1 MAQNIKLTK
10 TNVDKI
16 PSAEKGK
23 QIDYYDSEL
32 PAFGI
37 RVSAT
42 SKSYFVRKWINGK
55 LSRVTLGRHGVISAD
70 TARKMAADATT
81 EIRKGVDLNLEKSK
95 AKTRSITFAKAFE
108 QFLETRNGLKPKTVA
123 MYSDHVDRLLVT
135 WKKKPIAEITC
146 DMVAR
151 RHSGISDANGKATA
165 NSAMRT
171 FRAIY
176 NFARSVTGNVI
187 PENPAHRLSQTKQW
201 NKIERRRTF
210 IKPHLLQ
217 PWFNAVTDLKNPVV
231 SGHLLLLVFT
241 GLRKNEALNLKWSDV
256 DLQDKSFTIVNTKN
270 GQPHILPMSGFLYD
284 LFVDLKKYKVN
295 EYVFPGVQD
304 DSHLKDPRRNF
315 LHITLHTM
323 LSLNDVSSENELKA
337 KALANPDSI
346 VPGIEFTQHDLR
358 RTFITVAESLDISY
372 AALKRL
378 LNHSDGSDVTG
389 GYLQITTD
397 RLRDPMERISKR
409 LLELMKPSGDEIL

>member
-1 MAQNIKLTK
+1 MADKFKLTK
-10 TNVDKI
+10 TIVDKI
-16 PSAEKGK
+16 PLAEKGK
-23 QIDYYDSEL
+23 QVEYYDSEL
-32 PAFGI
+32 PAFGV

-42 SKSYFVRKWINGK
+42 SKTYFVRKWINGK

-70 TARKMAADATT
+70 TARKEAGDATT
-81 EIRKGVDLNLEKSK
+81 DIRKGIDINLEKSK
-95 AKTRSITFAKAFE
+95 AKTRSITLAKAFE
-108 QFLETRNGLKPKTVA
+108 QFLETRTDLKPKTVS
-123 MYSDHVDRLLVT
+123 MYSDHVDRLLSS
-135 WKKKPIAEITC
+135 WKKKPMAEINS

-151 RHSGISDANGKATA
+151 RHADISETNGKATA

-176 NFARSVTGNVI
+176 NFARSITGNTI

-210 IKPHLLQ
+210 IKPHLLK

-231 SGHLLLLVFT
+231 SSHLLLLVFT
-241 GLRKNEALNLKWSDV
+241 GLRKNEALKLKWANV
-256 DLQDKSFTIVNTKN
+256 DLQDKSFTITDTKN
-270 GQPHILPMSGFLYD
+270 GQPHTLPMSGYIYKLFAD
-284 LFVDLKKYKVN
+284 LQKYQVN
-295 EYVFPGVQD
+295 EYVFPGATS

-315 LHITLHTM
+315 VHVTNHTQ
-323 LSLNDVSSENELKA
+323 LALNGVSTEKELAIK
-337 KALANPDSI
+337 KLEDSGSI
-346 VPGIEFTQHDLR
+346 IPGIEFTQHDLR

-378 LNHSDGSDVTG
+378 LNHSDGNDVTG

-397 RLRDPMERISKR
+397 RLRDPMERISNR
-409 LLELMKPSGDEIL
+409 LLELMTDKQMME